1 MYITPKRKYR
11 EHLHD
16 IEFFSDFLGRTPK
29 VPKSKVKTA
38 NGARLNFKPL
48 SLNDTIKRMKQQYLQ
63 VIYLIRD

>member
-1 MYITPKRKYR
+1 MILNFSVISWAGPQKYQNQKQKQ
-11 EHLHD
+11 
-16 IEFFSDFLGRTPK
+16 P
-29 VPKSKVKTA
+29 